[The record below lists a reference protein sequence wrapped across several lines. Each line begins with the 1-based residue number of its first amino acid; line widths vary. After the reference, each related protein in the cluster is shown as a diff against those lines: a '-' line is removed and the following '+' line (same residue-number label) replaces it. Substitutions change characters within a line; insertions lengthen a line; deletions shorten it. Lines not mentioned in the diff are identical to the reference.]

1 MNTTT
6 IESKLI
12 DDLTDQQIIEFREA
26 FQAFDKDG
34 NGSISTKELG
44 TVMRSLGQ
52 NLSEAE
58 IKQMIEIVDEDKSGT
73 IDFKEFLN
81 LMARNMK
88 IVNKEE
94 KLLDALN
101 TLDQDGSGKISKYK
115 LRNIILKTDKKMTG
129 EEIEEIIKTFDMD
142 EEGNI
147 DVQDFIQILIFLFII
162 NK

>member
-1 MNTTT
+1 MNNK
-6 IESKLI
+6 IVENSII
-12 DDLTDQQIIEFREA
+12 DNLTDEQVIEFREA

-34 NGSISTKELG
+34 NGSITTKELG

-58 IKQMIEIVDEDKSGT
+58 IKEMIDIVDEDKNGT
-73 IDFKEFLN
+73 IDFQEFLN

-94 KLLDALN
+94 ELLDALN

-147 DVQDFIQILIFLFII
+147 DVQDFIQILMSQ
-162 NK
+162 

>member
-94 KLLDALN
+94 ELLDALN

-147 DVQDFIQILIFLFII
+147 DVQDFIQILMSQ
-162 NK
+162 

>member
-6 IESKLI
+6 VESKLI

-94 KLLDALN
+94 ELLDALN

-129 EEIEEIIKTFDMD
+129 EEIEEII
-142 EEGNI
+142 N
-147 DVQDFIQILIFLFII
+147 
-162 NK
+162 

>member
-94 KLLDALN
+94 ELLDALN

-129 EEIEEIIKTFDMD
+129 EEIEEIIKTFD
-142 EEGNI
+142 I
-147 DVQDFIQILIFLFII
+147 ILL
-162 NK
+162 